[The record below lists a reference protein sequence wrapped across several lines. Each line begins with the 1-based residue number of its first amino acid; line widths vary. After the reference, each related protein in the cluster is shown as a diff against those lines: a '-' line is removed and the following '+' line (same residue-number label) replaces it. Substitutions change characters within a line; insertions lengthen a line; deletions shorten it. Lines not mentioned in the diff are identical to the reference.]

1 MPRLATAL
9 DLSAPLFA
17 RPRLAALRSRAE
29 FKPIMTSRFTRLD
42 SSLLTHWGPERLAR
56 LHEPLT
62 RYHD

>member
-1 MPRLATAL
+1 MSRLASTF
-9 DLSAPLFA
+9 DLSTSLFA
-17 RPRLAALRSRAE
+17 RPRRSSLRTRAE
-29 FKPIMTSRFTRLD
+29 LKPIVTSRFTRLD

>member
-1 MPRLATAL
+1 MSRLASTFA
-9 DLSAPLFA
+9 LSASSFL
-17 RPRLAALRSRAE
+17 RPRGRSLRTRSE
-29 FKPIMTSRFTRLD
+29 LKPITSARFTRID

>member
-1 MPRLATAL
+1 MSRLSSTF

-17 RPRLAALRSRAE
+17 RPQRSALRSRAE
-29 FKPIMTSRFTRLD
+29 LKPIRTSRFTRLD
-42 SSLLTHWGPERLAR
+42 SSLITHWGPERLAR

>member
-1 MPRLATAL
+1 MSRLAPSFDFTG
-9 DLSAPLFA
+9 SLFA
-17 RPRLAALRSRAE
+17 RPQRRSLRTRAE
-29 FKPIMTSRFTRLD
+29 LKPITSARFARMD

>member
-1 MPRLATAL
+1 MARLTSTF
-9 DLSAPLFA
+9 DLSAPFFA
-17 RPRLAALRSRAE
+17 RPRRTALRSRAE
-29 FKPIMTSRFTRLD
+29 LKPIVTSRFTRLD

>member
-1 MPRLATAL
+1 MSLATSPFQL
-9 DLSAPLFA
+9 PAPLFA
-17 RPRLAALRSRAE
+17 QPRRAPLRSRAE
-29 FKPIMTSRFTRLD
+29 LKPILSTRFTRMD

>member
-1 MPRLATAL
+1 MSRLASTYDLTASL
-9 DLSAPLFA
+9 FGRAQRRSLRTRAELKPITSARFA
-17 RPRLAALRSRAE
+17 R
-29 FKPIMTSRFTRLD
+29 MD

>member
-1 MPRLATAL
+1 MSRLASTF

-17 RPRLAALRSRAE
+17 RPRGTALRSRAE
-29 FKPIMTSRFTRLD
+29 LKPIMTSRFTRLD
-42 SSLLTHWGPERLAR
+42 ASLLTNWGPARLAR